1 MKSGKAYYIGII
13 AVILAAG
20 LLFTGTILAA
30 HSQQKNT
37 ISTYSCPDLEI
48 TDI

>member
-13 AVILAAG
+13 AVIILAAG

-30 HSQQKNT
+30 CSQ
-37 ISTYSCPDLEI
+37 STEEH
-48 TDI
+48 